1 MMTRQATIMMCAMMM
16 CGDGGSPPGRTGD
29 C

>member
-1 MMTRQATIMMCAMMM
+1 MTTRQATMMMCAMMM
-16 CGDGGSPPGRTGD
+16 CGDGGSPPGRTGG